1 MPDGDEAAVLADSEE
16 SLQEPLIR
24 GAEAHAD
31 CRLHQNVND
40 KGTPLTSSV
49 PQPRRQLGAGRG
61 GERNRI
67 RAGRPV
73 PEPLDLL
80 GWMCPPLTEM
90 ATGQRL

>member
-49 PQPRRQLGAGRG
+49 PQPRRQLGAEG
-61 GERNRI
+61 GVEKGTGSGQGI
-67 RAGRPV
+67 PCLSPWTFWDGCV
-73 PEPLDLL
+73 PH
-80 GWMCPPLTEM
+80 
-90 ATGQRL
+90 